1 MVSRPIED
9 EVTDPAP
16 WDRNVHQARETIDVA
31 GNEPGPHFWRFAQV
45 GVMPAA
51 ELPG

>member
-1 MVSRPIED
+1 LKTRSLIRRLGI
-9 EVTDPAP
+9 VTYAK
-16 WDRNVHQARETIDVA
+16 ARETIDVA

-51 ELPG
+51 ELSG